1 MIHIIIL
8 RELLATQASNMPWPV
23 TPVKVAP
30 GSATKK
36 MIDEVHEDSS
46 DDEEYQPNE
55 EETEN
60 VRDLF

>member
-1 MIHIIIL
+1 ML
-8 RELLATQASNMPWPV
+8 TQANIPWPV

-36 MIDEVHEDSS
+36 LIDQVHEDSS

-60 VRDLF
+60 VNINLIFDLI